1 MPPAMDASSS
11 GEAQRPS
18 ATEYNTFVGQI
29 ELRAIWLQRAKIVNA
44 AGPVTPEH
52 AAIRVEARAEWEPW
66 GAGFQ
71 ALHQFTIRVET
82 PDTVLA
88 EIEVTFGLH
97 FASGQPMTEPL
108 FAIFQDV
115 NLPVNTWPYVR
126 EFVSTT
132 MGRMNWVP
140 FTLPALKRGAPP
152 VLSNQ
157 APSASPA
164 RRRRRHKPEPEESPD
179 QKP

>member
-1 MPPAMDASSS
+1 MPPTTDEPL
-11 GEAQRPS
+11 GTEAQRPS
-18 ATEYNTFVGQI
+18 ASEYSSYVGQI
-29 ELRAIWLQRAKIVNA
+29 ELRAIWLQGAKVVNA

-66 GAGFQ
+66 GSGFQ
-71 ALHQFTIRVET
+71 ARHRFTIQVET

-108 FAIFQDV
+108 FAIFQEV

-132 MGRMNWVP
+132 MGRMNWAP
-140 FTLPALKRGAPP
+140 FTLPALRRGAPP
-152 VLSNQ
+152 LLSNQ
-157 APSASPA
+157 APSPSPGRT
-164 RRRRRHKPEPEESPD
+164 RRRKPEPGESTD
-179 QKP
+179 QRH